1 MTVAKKHVYRVGDKV
16 RILTPKFVAR
26 VGYPLTV
33 VDVRH
38 EIEEH
43 SNLDEAMRLLGIET
57 LQWAARRDFI
67 HGAACALV
75 RLRRFGGKERTIHY
89 IDGFQC
95 REGLTARII
104 GKRCVRTGTYY
115 PPGGSYDDY
124 EPGGLDNAKCHV
136 LLLTGWGEIEACNVE
151 PAA

>member
-1 MTVAKKHVYRVGDKV
+1 MAKKHVYRVGDKV
-16 RILTPKFVAR
+16 LIKTPKFIVR

-38 EIEEH
+38 EIEKH
-43 SNLDEAMRLLGIET
+43 PNLDEAMALLGLT
-57 LQWAARRDFI
+57 SRKWAVQRDFV

-75 RLRRFGGKERTIHY
+75 RQRGFGGRERTIHY
-89 IDGFQC
+89 VEGFQC
-95 REGLTARII
+95 GEGLTTRIV
-104 GKRCVRTGTYY
+104 GKRSVRTGTYY
-115 PPGGSYDDY
+115 PPSGSDDCY

-151 PAA
+151 PAS